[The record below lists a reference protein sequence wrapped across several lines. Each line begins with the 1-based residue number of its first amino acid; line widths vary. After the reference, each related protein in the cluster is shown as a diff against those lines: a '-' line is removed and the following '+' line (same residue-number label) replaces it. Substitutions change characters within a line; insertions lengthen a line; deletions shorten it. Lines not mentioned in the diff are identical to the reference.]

1 MNNYPVLPGNTYNI
15 VVGSSGT
22 GGRKTWNPTSPNG
35 PFSNATRTSAG
46 GASSIEFGPVT
57 ILRAGGGHRGSG
69 TGFGPSAFGGEPYS
83 ATYNGIG
90 PTTPNEPFA
99 FSQTGYP
106 TNVSGIGLS
115 GGNYGGTGG
124 GGGSPAG
131 GMTNG
136 VQNNLT
142 IGGGGGGGA
151 GKYTGNGPNGSP
163 GNPAPPRR
171 FRGQQGAGSGVFGQG
186 VVPTTFDVYGKGGG
200 GASIAGANAASG
212 GAVRIVWPG
221 VDRQFPNVNILD
233 LPVIP

>member
-1 MNNYPVLPGNTYNI
+1 MNNYPVLPGNTYVI
-15 VVGSSGT
+15 SVGSAGT
-22 GGRKTWNPTSPNG
+22 GGRKNWNTTSPSG
-35 PFSNATRTSAG
+35 PFPNATATGAG
-46 GASSIEFGPVT
+46 GSSSITFGPSI
-57 ILRAGGGHRGSG
+57 ILNAGGGHQGAG
-69 TGFGPSAFGGEPYS
+69 TGQGAPGFGYEPFS
-83 ATYNGIG
+83 ATFNGYG
-90 PTTPNEPFA
+90 PVGGTEPFA
-99 FSQTGYP
+99 ARQTGYP

-124 GGGSPAG
+124 AGGSPAG

-142 IGGGGGGGA
+142 IGGGGGGSA
-151 GKYTGNGPNGSP
+151 GKYTAIGPNGSG

-171 FRGQQGAGSGVFGQG
+171 FRGNQGAGSGVFGQG

-200 GASIAGANAASG
+200 GASIAGANGASG